1 MKQKSD
7 KPTSH
12 SLLSGTHAQGGITPN
27 AARPL
32 GDIPIRS
39 IPPLRGKTDEER
51 EWERQ
56 QALGRDHYQ
65 FLNQHG
71 ADLTMTPKVK
81 SIVSVAI
88 AAILLILSAF
98 LPAGTVEIV
107 IQAVAGVAA
116 VVGITGV
123 REMFELYKSK
133 MKSKTIWGGALV
145 IIGFLAAN
153 LLPLLGLSAT
163 IVTVVTVLLKAVG
176 AVLGT
181 LGLVDAVEG
190 GVKS

>member
-1 MKQKSD
+1 MEQKNND
-7 KPTSH
+7 PTIR
-12 SLLSGTHAQGGITPN
+12 SLD
-27 AARPL
+27 
-32 GDIPIRS
+32 DIPLRS
-39 IPPLRGKTDEER
+39 ISPIRGKTDEEKKWDR
-51 EWERQ
+51 EK
-56 QALGRDHYQ
+56 ALAHDHHK
-65 FLNQHG
+65 FLNHHG

-81 SIVSVAI
+81 SIVSVAL

-98 LPAGTVEIV
+98 LPTGTVEIV
-107 IQAVAGVAA
+107 LQAVAGVAG

-123 REMFELYKSK
+123 REMFELYKTK

-181 LGLVDAVEG
+181 LGLIDAVEG